1 MSEVP
6 LPVAPIPKDDPK
18 KKDADKPKE
27 DGKAVKLNGDAK
39 EGEGEELVGISYML
53 DNWMLILYSSQK
65 RISS

>member
-6 LPVAPIPKDDPK
+6 LPVAPIPSEDPK
-18 KKDADKPKE
+18 KKEADKPKE
-27 DGKAVKLNGDAK
+27 DGKAIKLNGDAK

-53 DNWMLILYSSQK
+53 SNWMLMLYFSQR